1 METSGNFLK
10 TSLDKTLI
18 YTTPEK
24 LLVWIKLKSLIGNP
38 EFKSKVEN
46 IKKYLSIDTNESNL
60 IIKLKLMRK
69 IDKQIKE
76 VIDNL

>member
-1 METSGNFLK
+1 MNDFLK

-38 EFKSKVEN
+38 EFKSKQDN
-46 IKKYLSIDTNESNL
+46 IKK
-60 IIKLKLMRK
+60 
-69 IDKQIKE
+69 
-76 VIDNL
+76 

>member
-1 METSGNFLK
+1 MKTNTNDFLK
-10 TSLDKTLI
+10 TSLDEELI

-46 IKKYLSIDTNESNL
+46 IKK
-60 IIKLKLMRK
+60 
-69 IDKQIKE
+69 
-76 VIDNL
+76 

>member
-1 METSGNFLK
+1 MKDLLK

-38 EFKSKVEN
+38 EFKSKT
-46 IKKYLSIDTNESNL
+46 K
-60 IIKLKLMRK
+60 
-69 IDKQIKE
+69 
-76 VIDNL
+76 